1 MITFSYL
8 ALLLFYCNYSF
19 LYNFILIHPEV
30 PIGCPKKRL
39 WIFWSKYTFLYKSHW
54 SGSIFVL
61 FEGSQPQNVLISEAA
76 IQMCSWEKVFWK
88 YSANWKENTHAEC
101 KATFLKSHFCMGF
114 LLSICCIFS
123 EHLFFKKTSGW
134 LDLLFLSY
142 LGQNFL
148 MLLGYFNT
156 TPEVFKVIQ
165 SDRTSDYITKNEFH
179 GVTIFL

>member
-54 SGSIFVL
+54 SGSIFLL

-76 IQMCSWEKVFWK
+76 IKMCSWERCSENIQQIERRTPMLNAKQLFWNHTSAWVFSCQFAA
-88 YSANWKENTHAEC
+88 YFQNTFFSKRPLDGYIC
-101 KATFLKSHFCMGF
+101 YFFLTWDKTFWCF
-114 LLSICCIFS
+114 
-123 EHLFFKKTSGW
+123 
-134 LDLLFLSY
+134 
-142 LGQNFL
+142 
-148 MLLGYFNT
+148 
-156 TPEVFKVIQ
+156 
-165 SDRTSDYITKNEFH
+165 
-179 GVTIFL
+179 

>member
-1 MITFSYL
+1 MI
-8 ALLLFYCNYSF
+8 
-19 LYNFILIHPEV
+19 
-30 PIGCPKKRL
+30 RL
-39 WIFWSKYTFLYKSHW
+39 N
-54 SGSIFVL
+54 IFVIWRFSASKCFNFRSSHQDVFL
-61 FEGSQPQNVLISEAA
+61 G
-76 IQMCSWEKVFWK
+76 KVFWK

-134 LDLLFLSY
+134 LHLLFLSY

-179 GVTIFL
+179 SVPVIFL